1 MSDNTYGLYGL
12 HLAILNDPLG
22 KKIKFDT
29 LFNHL
34 YDYSTLYHH
43 PHQQI
48 LQNVVAFKC
57 SLLVILEI
65 NLRRKW
71 TKDLPNLNIVLEKY
85 TEGDEF
91 FNPIQF
97 LEKLDNEKYLELL
110 VDWKRKM
117 KKTIY
122 KLNLG

>member
-1 MSDNTYGLYGL
+1 MLTN
-12 HLAILNDPLG
+12 IN
-22 KKIKFDT
+22 IFT
-29 LFNHL
+29 LSNHL
-34 YDYSTLYHH
+34 HDYWKLYHH

-48 LQNVVAFKC
+48 LRNVVAFKC

-97 LEKLDNEKYLELL
+97 LEKFDNKKHLELL
-110 VDWKRKM
+110 VDWKSKNE
-117 KKTIY
+117 KYYLQIKP
-122 KLNLG
+122 